1 MDAGEGDS
9 DWGGDDAADTTTT
22 EELLPAGRS
31 SNLDHSGQQHVRLQE
46 EELHHFLLNKEEAAA
61 AAETHVSLKESE
73 AAAGAPGASP
83 DEPTISVSKFPLPV
97 NLHLNLS
104 FAKAIQPFGFGLLPC
119 KGVQEPCLNGRLGG
133 TPTWGTTNGAQTFR
147 NVANKLG
154 CLLVLC
160 CAFPLSNH
168 KHTESIHMSQKLFG

>member
-1 MDAGEGDS
+1 MAAGEGDS
-9 DWGGDDAADTTTT
+9 DWGGDAAADTTTT

-104 FAKAIQPFGFGLLPC
+104 FA
-119 KGVQEPCLNGRLGG
+119 N
-133 TPTWGTTNGAQTFR
+133 TFKSFWFISHEACR
-147 NVANKLG
+147 R
-154 CLLVLC
+154 
-160 CAFPLSNH
+160 FHLSLFRFVH
-168 KHTESIHMSQKLFG
+168 FASFLMSTGENAKIYKI